1 MIRMINLAWITVG
14 LLMVYFS
21 LMNLWSNRVFKI
33 LMNQFLEQKMEK
45 DLKANLEF
53 NKDFI
58 KKNRIE
64 FFIFLVLGG
73 WFFMKSKYNKLNK

>member
-1 MIRMINLAWITVG
+1 MINSAWIIVG
-14 LLMVYFS
+14 FLMVYFS
-21 LMNLWSNRVFKI
+21 FMRLWSNRVFKI
-33 LMNQFLEQKMEK
+33 LMNQFLKQKKEK
-45 DLKANLEF
+45 DLKPNLEF

>member
-1 MIRMINLAWITVG
+1 MINSAWIIVG
-14 LLMVYFS
+14 CLMVYFS
-21 LMNLWSNRVFKI
+21 FMRLWSNRVFKI
-33 LMNQFLEQKMEK
+33 LMNQFLKQKMEK

-73 WFFMKSKYNKLNK
+73 WFFMKFQYDKLNK

>member
-1 MIRMINLAWITVG
+1 MINSAWIIVG
-14 LLMVYFS
+14 FLMVYFS
-21 LMNLWSNRVFKI
+21 FMRLWSNRVFKI
-33 LMNQFLEQKMEK
+33 LMNQFLEQKK
-45 DLKANLEF
+45 DKNLLANLEF

-73 WFFMKSKYNKLNK
+73 WFFMKSKYDKLNK

>member
-1 MIRMINLAWITVG
+1 MINLAWITVG

>member
-1 MIRMINLAWITVG
+1 
-14 LLMVYFS
+14 
-21 LMNLWSNRVFKI
+21 
-33 LMNQFLEQKMEK
+33 MNQFLEQKK
-45 DLKANLEF
+45 DKNLLANLEF

-73 WFFMKSKYNKLNK
+73 WFFMKSKYDKLNK

>member
-1 MIRMINLAWITVG
+1 MINLAWITVG
-14 LLMVYFS
+14 LIMVYFS

-45 DLKANLEF
+45 DLKPNLEF

-73 WFFMKSKYNKLNK
+73 RFFMKSKYNKLNK